1 MTSQKKLIIGII
13 AIVVIASIVV
23 IHTSKIDAPIQNSE
37 TELAQNSLITNEVPT
52 TPSRYNPQSF
62 VKPSL
67 ALLRATL
74 TPLQYQ
80 VTQEEGTERPF
91 DNEYAHNTNDGIYVD
106 IVSGEPLFSSSDKYD
121 SGTGWPSF
129 AKPIFPDAVIEKV
142 DTALFATRTEIRSR
156 IADSHLG
163 HVFDDGPKDR
173 GGKRY
178 CMNSASMKF
187 IPKVDMDKLGY
198 GEYLNFVNHSKEL

>member
-1 MTSQKKLIIGII
+1 MPQKKIII
-13 AIVVIASIVV
+13 AIIASIFIASIVA
-23 IHTSKIDAPIQNSE
+23 INISRIDAPIQKSE
-37 TELAQNSLITNEVPT
+37 TKRAQDSSITNEVPT
-52 TPSRYNPQSF
+52 IPKRYNPQSF

-67 ALLRATL
+67 AELRATL
-74 TPLQYQ
+74 TPLQYH
-80 VTQEEGTERPF
+80 VTQEQGTERPF
-91 DNEYAHNTNDGIYVD
+91 DNAYAHTKEDGIYVD

-129 AKPIFPDAVIEKV
+129 VKPISLDAVIEKG

-156 IADSHLG
+156 IANSHLG
-163 HVFDDGPKDR
+163 HVFDDGPEDR

-187 IPKVDMDKLGY
+187 IPKGEMERLGY
-198 GEYLNFVNHSKEL
+198 GEYLTFVE

>member
-1 MTSQKKLIIGII
+1 MPQKKLTIGII
-13 AIVVIASIVV
+13 AIAVTLSIVV
-23 IHTSKIDAPIQNSE
+23 INTSKIDAPIQNSE
-37 TELAQNSLITNEVPT
+37 TKLAQNSLVTNEAPT
-52 TPSRYNPQSF
+52 IPSRYNPHSF

-129 AKPIFPDAVIEKV
+129 AKPIFPDAFIEKV

>member
-1 MTSQKKLIIGII
+1 MMPQKKLIIGII
-13 AIVVIASIVV
+13 AIVVTASIVV
-23 IHTSKIDAPIQNSE
+23 INISKIDAPIQNSE

-52 TPSRYNPQSF
+52 IPSRYNPQSF

-67 ALLRATL
+67 VELRATL

-91 DNEYAHNTNDGIYVD
+91 DNRYANTKEDGIYVD

-129 AKPIFPDAVIEKV
+129 VKPISADAVIEKV

-163 HVFDDGPKDR
+163 HVFDDGPHDR

-178 CMNSASMKF
+178 CINSASMKF
-187 IPKVDMDKLGY
+187 IPKADMEKLGY
-198 GEYLNFVNHSKEL
+198 GAYVQFVKQ